1 MRLKDLLAPERIV
14 LPLKARTVR
23 DATRRLVRA
32 LVEAGAVR
40 DRARLEHIVQEAW
53 PEDIVAVGPETML
66 PHFRTDAVPRTTVAL
81 GVSPKPICRE
91 RDPKRCARIIVL
103 IVSPPHEAAI
113 YLQLVSAFARALG
126 QESLVQRLLTA
137 QTPNDVLA
145 LEPLTA
151 IQLPGRLQVR
161 DLMTPSVLSVTPQMP
176 LREAAQLMVTHNV
189 RALPVVDEAQSVIG
203 MISDRELV
211 KHLMPQYL
219 QRESSGELPAQL
231 AEQLAP
237 GELPPDPRSVLVRE
251 VMGRSVLCLREDQT
265 LADATNLMVNKD
277 RDRFP
282 VVRDGVLVGFL
293 TRADVVRRLLTIQ
306 P

>member
-1 MRLKDLLAPERIV
+1 MKLEDLLARERIV

-40 DRARLEHIVQEAW
+40 DRARLEAMVQEAW
-53 PEDIVAVGPETML
+53 PEDIVNVGAETML

-91 RDPKRCARIIVL
+91 RDPKRCARIVVL
-103 IVSPPHEAAI
+103 VVSPPTEAST
-113 YLQLVSAFARALG
+113 YLQVVSAFARALG
-126 QESLVQRLLTA
+126 QESLVQQLLDA
-137 QTPNDVLA
+137 RTPEEVLA
-145 LEPLTA
+145 LEPLRA
-151 IQLPGRLQVR
+151 VQLPGRLQVR
-161 DLMTPSVLSVTPQMP
+161 DLMTASVLSLTSQTP
-176 LREAAQLMVTHNV
+176 LRDAAQLMVQHSV
-189 RALPVVDEAQSVIG
+189 QALPVVDEAGSVIG
-203 MISDRELV
+203 MLTDRELM

-219 QRESSGELPAQL
+219 QRESTGEFPVQA
-231 AEQLAP
+231 ASA
-237 GELPPDPRSVLVRE
+237 GEPPPDPGEVLVRE
-251 VMGRSVLCLREDQT
+251 VMARSVLCLREDQS
-265 LADATNLMVNKD
+265 LADAANLMVNKD

-293 TRADVVRRLLTIQ
+293 TRADVVRRLLALQ